1 RPTARRRA
9 GGTRAAPPRRAPPAR
24 LRGRGGGARAEA
36 SAARAGSLGS
46 AWREA
51 APRDRST
58 PARPAGIAPGRRR
71 SVPIPTSA
79 PHSSPVLTALPEG
92 RRSSIRRLR
101 RLYKGELAP
110 PSTPQEITVNSTERW
125 HRARDARRNHRLP
138 PSGVL

>member
-1 RPTARRRA
+1 MSPCGGAHPAQPVLSIEFLPSLAPVARAASRLVAA
-9 GGTRAAPPRRAPPAR
+9 GGMPYTSQCTHGSGAGAP
-24 LRGRGGGARAEA
+24 
-36 SAARAGSLGS
+36 
-46 AWREA
+46 
-51 APRDRST
+51 DRPT

-71 SVPIPTSA
+71 GVPIPTSA

-125 HRARDARRNHRLP
+125 HRARDAR
-138 PSGVL
+138 